1 VRDGDDRT
9 FVSVEVDA
17 RGGKDALV
25 ARVRAGIRDLLGMPL
40 FVKEAGRAGLTRA
53 QC

>member
-25 ARVRAGIRDLLGMPL
+25 ARVRAGIRDLLGIPL
-40 FVKEAGRAGLTRA
+40 FMAERARG
-53 QC
+53 